1 MKHMDKQY
9 VYQTGGQ
16 TYINLTNRCSNRC
29 DFCIRNNPVG
39 IEGCDLWLEKEP
51 EAEEVI
57 EGLRRIGASDVV
69 FCGYGEPTMRLDVLL
84 KVARYVK
91 DQGGRVRIN
100 TNGLGSRENGRNI
113 APELAPVTDVVSI
126 SLNQSSAEKYDAVC
140 HSKYGKEAYEIMLQ
154 FARDC
159 VAAGMETVMT
169 VVDVIPKEDIERC
182 RAIVEATGAKLR
194 VREYSAK

>member
-1 MKHMDKQY
+1 M
-9 VYQTGGQ
+9 
-16 TYINLTNRCSNRC
+16 
-29 DFCIRNNPVG
+29 
-39 IEGCDLWLEKEP
+39 
-51 EAEEVI
+51 
-57 EGLRRIGASDVV
+57 
-69 FCGYGEPTMRLDVLL
+69 
-84 KVARYVK
+84 K

-182 RAIVEATGAKLR
+182 RAIVEATGARLR